1 VIFFASVLGARSG
14 SRLRHQELNGDYPGP
29 VFMNKHGKP
38 RRLSAPLTPAVA
50 AKQHHLKNND
60 CSPRLQKTSI
70 LGLIQNF
77 SHGSLRFR
85 PRAARAFTTL
95 FFGIYGQ
102 CSILEFECKFL
113 DLILLLAWGDP
124 IKARSCRTVPNHL
137 AFWKRNDRGW
147 LIKRTRLRIPAKSTR
162 EASAQLRFNTKG
174 VVLLKAGA
182 E

>member
-1 VIFFASVLGARSG
+1 
-14 SRLRHQELNGDYPGP
+14 
-29 VFMNKHGKP
+29 MNKHGKP

-102 CSILEFECKFL
+102 CSILEFGGF
-113 DLILLLAWGDP
+113 DYLL
-124 IKARSCRTVPNHL
+124 RRT
-137 AFWKRNDRGW
+137 DIDQRG
-147 LIKRTRLRIPAKSTR
+147 TD
-162 EASAQLRFNTKG
+162 
-174 VVLLKAGA
+174 AG
-182 E
+182 